1 MKSFCELGPK
11 LIRQSG
17 CYLLTEVFCQ
27 DPLER
32 YFSKQRHRGGG
43 NDNPTVEQFRHNS
56 AILHHRQLIG
66 CELKTMN
73 VYLNRWMLM
82 QLMTTLSHYQNG
94 IEKNRDIFVCLL
106 TGNGKSCYCLLPKTF
121 DYLRH
126 TQDSSLGRAGN

>member
-56 AILHHRQLIG
+56 AIMHHRQLIG

-73 VYLNRWMLM
+73 VLPEQIDADAVNDYT
-82 QLMTTLSHYQNG
+82 QP
-94 IEKNRDIFVCLL
+94 
-106 TGNGKSCYCLLPKTF
+106 LPKR
-121 DYLRH
+121 YRKNNYILIIH
-126 TQDSSLGRAGN
+126 M